1 MPDNHSGYLLNHIV
15 LFGRVLRGAGLDVT
29 PSRMITLVEALKH
42 IEIKK
47 KADFYHTCRSILVH
61 RQEDL
66 AAFDQAFELFWRTE
80 RTLDSEDKLPDVYKT
95 SAKTQVVLPAPEEA
109 SSGSSDNQVH
119 EEPEIIERHMT
130 YSSQEVLRVKD
141 FADMTEEEIAAVSEM
156 MSALVWQLGERRTR
170 RMESG
175 SRLPYDLRR
184 TYRSNIRYGGEVL
197 EWAKQQRKMKP
208 RPLIVIADVSGSM
221 ERYSRLLLHFI
232 YGLSKGLEQRV
243 EIFIFS
249 TRLTRITRQLKN
261 NSVGQAMKAVAAS
274 VKDWSGGTRI
284 GDAIKTFNFE
294 WGRRVLGGGSVVLFI
309 SDGWDRGDPTL
320 LKEEMARLQRTCHRL
335 IWLNPLLGG
344 ENYEP
349 LTQGAQATIGHID
362 DFLPIHNLES
372 LENLATQLAQVTDRR
387 AQRANNYQVNYARYP
402 SRP

>member
-15 LFGRVLRGAGLDVT
+15 LFGRVLRGAGLDVN

-47 KADFYHTCRSILVH
+47 KVDFYHACRSILVH

-66 AAFDQAFELFWRTE
+66 AIFDQAFEMFWRTE
-80 RTLDSEDKLPDVYKT
+80 RDMGSEEELPDVYKT
-95 SAKTQVVLPAPEEA
+95 SAKPQVVLPAPEET
-109 SSGSSDNQVH
+109 SSGNNDDQVH

-141 FADMTEEEIAAVSEM
+141 FADMTEDEIVAVSEM

-170 RMESG
+170 RMGSG

-184 TYRSNIRYGGEVL
+184 TYRGNIRYGGEVL
-197 EWAKQQRKMKP
+197 EWAKQQHKMKP

-320 LKEEMARLQRTCHRL
+320 LKEEMARLRRTCHRL

-344 ENYEP
+344 KNYEP
-349 LTQGAQATIGHID
+349 LTQGAQATIGHVD
-362 DFLPIHNLES
+362 DFLPIHNLSS
-372 LENLATQLAQVTDRR
+372 LENLATQLAQITDRR
-387 AQRANNYQVNYARYP
+387 AQRANTFQANYERYP